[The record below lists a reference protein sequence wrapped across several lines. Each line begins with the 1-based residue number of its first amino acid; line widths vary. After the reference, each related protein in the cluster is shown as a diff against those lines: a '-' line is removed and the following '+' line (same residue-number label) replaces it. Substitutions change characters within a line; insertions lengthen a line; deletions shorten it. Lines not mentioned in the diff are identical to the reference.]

1 MTNLEYLKK
10 NFNKF
15 KLYDEDLFCELAF
28 ICKTGER
35 CDGFKY
41 ERCSEGCGGCQF
53 RNIRNAIDY
62 LLQEHKEPIKLTKF
76 EYDLLMS
83 YINKGYYFKN
93 FSELKEMRNKGYF
106 KGVTDTSMKIYDI
119 LKNCEVVE

>member
-35 CDGFKY
+35 CEEFKY

-62 LLQEHKEPIKLTKF
+62 LLQEHKEPIKLKQW
-76 EYDLLMS
+76 EYDTIKYHGKLSKFNDIHFLMAM
-83 YINKGYYFKN
+83 K
-93 FSELKEMRNKGYF
+93 NKGYF
-106 KGVTDTSMKIYDI
+106 KGITDTSMIIEDI
-119 LKNCEVVE
+119 LKNCEVIE